1 MDLRKIMEWAPVIPV
16 LVVDDVAHA
25 QPLARALVAGGLPVL
40 EVTLRTDAALDA
52 VRAMREVEG
61 AIVGM
66 GTVRNPADV
75 ARAADAGAR
84 FAVSPGLPPALRDA
98 GHPIPLLPGVATATE
113 AMTAAD
119 AGYRLLKFFPAAAAG
134 GMQLLQALAGP
145 LPELRFCPTGGVRE
159 DTLAGWLQLPNVLC
173 VGGTWLAGADRLAAG
188 DWSGIE
194 ANAQRACVLAGRAAP
209 PPAGDAPLSA
219 AGEEDPGAAAEF
231 LKPPL
236 KPSE

>member
-16 LVVDDVAHA
+16 LVVHDVGHA

-40 EVTLRTDAALDA
+40 EVTLRTDAALEA

-61 AIVGM
+61 AIVGV
-66 GTVRNPADV
+66 GTVRTSSDM
-75 ARAADAGAR
+75 ARAADAGAQ

-98 GHPIPLLPGVATATE
+98 RHPIPVLPGVATATE

-119 AGYRLLKFFPAAAAG
+119 AGHSLLKFFPAAAAG
-134 GMQLLQALAGP
+134 GMPLLKSLAGP

-173 VGGTWLAGADRLAAG
+173 VGGTWLAGPDRLAAG
-188 DWSGIE
+188 DWAGIE
-194 ANAQRACVLAGRAAP
+194 ATAQRACVLAGRAAP
-209 PPAGDAPLSA
+209 APAGDAPLSA
-219 AGEEDPGAAAEF
+219 VGEEDPGAAAEWMR
-231 LKPPL
+231 PPT
-236 KPSE
+236 E